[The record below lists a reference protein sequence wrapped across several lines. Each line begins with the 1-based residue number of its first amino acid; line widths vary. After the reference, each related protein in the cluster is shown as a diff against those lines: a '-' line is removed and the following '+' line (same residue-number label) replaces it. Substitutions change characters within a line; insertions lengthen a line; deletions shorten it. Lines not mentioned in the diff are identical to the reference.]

1 MQLLELYRT
10 TDPLTTAL
18 WVAGGLALL
27 CWVLS
32 LITKEYS
39 WVDRLWSIT
48 PALFSVHFAG
58 HVGFDDPRLN
68 LMAALT
74 VLWGVRLTY
83 NFARKGGYKPG
94 GEDYRWEEI
103 QGKIGPFW
111 FQVLNATFLAPF
123 QNYLLL
129 LIVVPSYAAYRFMG
143 TPLNALDY
151 AAAVA
156 FVVFF
161 IGETVADEQ
170 QWKFQ
175 TAKYAAIARGETPD
189 ADFITTGLFR
199 YSRHPNFFCEQAMWW
214 TYYVFSIA
222 AGAGWFNWT
231 ITGAVLLTLLFQAS
245 TGLTEKLSAR
255 KYPAYADYQ
264 RTTSRLMPEAR
275 HRTTDLVDERGVD
288 RCNCSTLAL
297 AALRDDG
304 APGVGDQRVAVGTAL
319 RVVVARLRGRQHVTL
334 LFDRA
339 GTEQHVPVV
348 LAGRE
353 RKRRRDRERNGAGVD
368 QATVELGEPQVVADA
383 QAERS
388 KRGFGDDGVRAGL
401 DRLRLE

>member
-1 MQLLELYRT
+1 MELFGLYES
-10 TDPLTTAL
+10 TDPLVTAF

-48 PALFSVHFAG
+48 PPLFAVHFAAY
-58 HVGFDDPRLN
+58 VGFSDARLN
-68 LMAALT
+68 LMAALA

-103 QGKIGPFW
+103 QGRIGPMW
-111 FQVLNATFLAPF
+111 FHVLNATFIAPF

-143 TPLNALDY
+143 TPLGPLDY
-151 AAAVA
+151 AAAAA
-156 FVVFF
+156 FVAFF

-170 QWKFQ
+170 QWRFQ
-175 TAKYAAIARGETPD
+175 TAKHAAIARGETPQ
-189 ADFITTGLFR
+189 ADIITTGLFR

-222 AGAGWFNWT
+222 AGDGWINGT
-231 ITGAVLLTLLFQAS
+231 IAGAVLLTLLFQGS
-245 TGLTEKLSAR
+245 TGLTEKLSLR

-264 RTTSRLMPEAR
+264 RTTSRLMPW
-275 HRTTDLVDERGVD
+275 LP
-288 RCNCSTLAL
+288 N
-297 AALRDDG
+297 
-304 APGVGDQRVAVGTAL
+304 
-319 RVVVARLRGRQHVTL
+319 
-334 LFDRA
+334 
-339 GTEQHVPVV
+339 
-348 LAGRE
+348 
-353 RKRRRDRERNGAGVD
+353 
-368 QATVELGEPQVVADA
+368 
-383 QAERS
+383 
-388 KRGFGDDGVRAGL
+388 
-401 DRLRLE
+401 

>member
-1 MQLLELYRT
+1 MMQVIELYKT

-18 WVAGGLALL
+18 WVAGALALL

-48 PALFSVHFAG
+48 PVLFAVHFAG
-58 HVGFDDPRLN
+58 YAGFNDARLN
-68 LMAALT
+68 LMAALA

-83 NFARKGGYKPG
+83 NFVRKGGYKPG

-103 QGKIGPFW
+103 QEKIGPRW
-111 FQVLNATFLAPF
+111 FQVLNATFIAPF

-129 LIVVPSYAAYRFMG
+129 LIVVPSYAAYRFVG

-151 AAAVA
+151 AAAIAFVA
-156 FVVFF
+156 FL

-170 QWKFQ
+170 QWRFQ
-175 TAKYAAIARGETPD
+175 TAKYAAIARGETPE
-189 ADFITTGLFR
+189 AGFITTGLFR

-222 AGAGWFNWT
+222 AGAGWLNWT

-245 TGLTEKLSAR
+245 TNLTEKLSAR

-264 RTTSRLMPEAR
+264 RTTNRLMPWFP
-275 HRTTDLVDERGVD
+275 
-288 RCNCSTLAL
+288 S
-297 AALRDDG
+297 
-304 APGVGDQRVAVGTAL
+304 
-319 RVVVARLRGRQHVTL
+319 
-334 LFDRA
+334 
-339 GTEQHVPVV
+339 
-348 LAGRE
+348 
-353 RKRRRDRERNGAGVD
+353 
-368 QATVELGEPQVVADA
+368 
-383 QAERS
+383 
-388 KRGFGDDGVRAGL
+388 
-401 DRLRLE
+401 